1 MQITVP
7 QSVAD
12 ALKGLH
18 DVPDELGTRIAAMA
32 KADGGYTLKLSDDEA
47 TAMAELMQ
55 WHMRTDPATGK
66 MTPQSAPFAELI
78 RLIDEAQF
86 A

>member
-1 MQITVP
+1 MQITIP
-7 QSVAD
+7 QNVVD

-18 DVPDELGTRIAAMA
+18 DVPDNLAARIGGIA
-32 KADGGYTLKLSDDEA
+32 KTADGYTIKLSDDEA
-47 TAMAELMQ
+47 TAMAELAQ
-55 WHMRTDPATGK
+55 WHMRIDPATGK
-66 MTPQSAPFAELI
+66 LTAQSVPFGELI